1 MAEQSAASTSYW
13 EVEDYTRLTG
23 VLRAHGV
30 AIRLVKRGKGYHI
43 YDVNGLE
50 VHVYRRLMPLGRYRI
65 SCDECAR
72 VVNWWKER
80 RRRVLWLAA
89 HANIPIQP
97 IVKEGV
103 AVFSHS
109 GRIHLV
115 TCDTSVAG
123 FVRLVEL
130 LVSIPQETHHPPAV
144 A

>member
-1 MAEQSAASTSYW
+1 MAEPQASSSYW

-30 AIRLVKRGKGYHI
+30 PIRLVKISKGYHV

-65 SCDECAR
+65 SCDCAQ
-72 VVNWWKER
+72 VINGWKER
-80 RRRVLWLAA
+80 RRRVLWLVAY
-89 HANIPIQP
+89 ANVPTQP
-97 IVKEGV
+97 IVRGDV
-103 AVFSHS
+103 IVFNHN
-109 GRIHLV
+109 GGLHLV
-115 TCDTSVAG
+115 TPDTSVAG

-130 LVSIPQETHHPPAV
+130 LSNLLEVNRPAPAV